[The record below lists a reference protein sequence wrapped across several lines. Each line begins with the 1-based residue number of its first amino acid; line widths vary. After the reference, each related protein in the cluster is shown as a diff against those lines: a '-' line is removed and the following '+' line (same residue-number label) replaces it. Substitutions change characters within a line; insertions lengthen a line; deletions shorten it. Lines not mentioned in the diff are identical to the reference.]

1 MMELRCGVRLDVRRA
16 ARSIWYWAAIAGTM
30 VVLGLVLACGGDS
43 QPANSDTTNT
53 PQTLT
58 DTQTQARQVLAERL
72 SAPVG
77 ELTLV
82 SDEAVQWS
90 DSSLGC
96 PEAGMMYAQVITP
109 GRRITFR
116 YQRDLY
122 EVHTSDGVG
131 PGTQAMMVSCDGGT
145 SY

>member
-1 MMELRCGVRLDVRRA
+1 MMELRCGVRHCARRV
-16 ARSIWYWAAIAGTM
+16 ARRIWYRAAIAATM
-30 VVLGLVLACGGDS
+30 VVLGLALACGCDS

-53 PQTLT
+53 PQALT

-72 SAPVG
+72 SAPAG
-77 ELTLV
+77 ELMLV

-109 GRRITFR
+109 GRRMTFS
-116 YQRDLY
+116 YQGDQY

-131 PGTQAMMVSCDGGT
+131 PGTQAMMVSCEGGT